1 MSPSVDSVLEILK
14 KHKRVE
20 GLVHGQ
26 SMPRQDIIETM
37 VQRQHLAEVQNLMP
51 QLKTDEIGS
60 MLETL
65 QLDDLN
71 TAAFIRKMR
80 PVEGTL
86 G

>member
-65 QLDDLN
+65 QLDDAQLFW
-71 TAAFIRKMR
+71 AQIPPER
-80 PVEGTL
+80 
-86 G
+86 